1 MRIVKD
7 VIGYEKLYSIDNSG
21 NVYSKR
27 TNKILSQ
34 GTDTNGYK
42 FVILCNNG
50 KRKCK
55 RIHRL
60 VAEAFLPSNFYTEV
74 NHIDEN
80 KANNSV
86 ENLEWCDRKYNCN
99 YRNKNKNIMKKV
111 ICVDENKEFN
121 SIKEC
126 AKYYGVT
133 SSMICKVLNGTFKTT
148 HGLSFKYKE
157 VI

>member
-1 MRIVKD
+1 MRIFKD
-7 VIGYEKLYSIDNSG
+7 VIGYDKLYSIDNSG

-60 VAEAFLPSNFYTEV
+60 VAEAFLPNDFYTEV

-133 SSMICKVLNGTFKTT
+133 STMICKVLNGTFKTT

>member
-60 VAEAFLPSNFYTEV
+60 VAEAFLPNNFYTEV

-80 KANNSV
+80 KSNNSV

-133 SSMICKVLNGTFKTT
+133 SGMICKVLNGTFKTT